1 MSVENF
7 IPTLWNSVIQQ
18 EHDRVSIVRLIANTD
33 SEGEIKQ
40 AGDQVIFPGLIDP
53 TITAYTGTVS
63 FEDIEDGS
71 VTMNVDQQNYFAFK
85 ATDIDQAQA
94 KANFKTAQTARAGS
108 LLAQAQDEYVLGLYA
123 QAGNTVTD
131 TTTDT
136 STVLSVISQAS
147 RLLSENDTP
156 TQGRW
161 LVIAPWMAEKLE
173 LAQVVFEVG
182 TGLATGVQWAN
193 RFGFT
198 IYVSN
203 NVTNPT
209 GSTGHIT
216 HCLAGGMNA
225 IGFANQLTETEAL
238 RLEGSFSDGVRGLD
252 VFGGK
257 IVRPNDLVHL
267 ALTYAAETA
276 I

>member
-1 MSVENF
+1 MSVNNF

-33 SEGEIKQ
+33 SEGEIKK

-53 TITAYTGTVS
+53 TISAYTGSVT
-63 FEDIEDGS
+63 FEDIQDGS

-85 ATDIDQAQA
+85 VEDVDQAQA
-94 KANFKTAQTARAGS
+94 RANFKTAQTARAGS

-123 QAGNTVTD
+123 QANNLITDATLD
-131 TTTDT
+131 TTTI
-136 STVLSVISQAS
+136 LSVISQAS

-161 LVIAPWMAEKLE
+161 LVVSPWVAEKME

-203 NVTNPT
+203 NVENAAAS
-209 GSTGHIT
+209 GSVT

-252 VFGGK
+252 VFGAK
-257 IVRPNDLVHL
+257 IVRPSDLVHL
-267 ALTYAAETA
+267 ALTFAAETA